1 MEGKWRMAEVR
12 EYADDELKKKSD
24 QLFKD
29 LGIDMLM
36 KKLEQSRKS
45 ALQGHYRTSE
55 DVIAHMRRKFEI

>member
-1 MEGKWRMAEVR
+1 MAEVR
-12 EYADDELKKKSD
+12 ECADDE

-45 ALQGHYRTSE
+45 ALQGNYRTSE
-55 DVIAHMRRKFEI
+55 DVIADMRRKFEI